1 VGEGIRIKSKITGFT
16 LVELLVVLAIVGVLC
31 GLMFKGYF
39 YVLDKQAH
47 KQAYV
52 ELRVLKVS
60 IENYRRS
67 FNGYPICP
75 QNVCTPGECL
85 FLSLAG
91 FHNEKGTLE
100 MPPYPATISTELF
113 GYDLESYDT
122 TQIPDIEHNEGKSLM
137 LWLSQILGKDVAFK
151 DPWGNDYVYEYP
163 LQEGGRG
170 FRLFSMGPDGKT
182 GEDEWIED
190 DLE

>member
-1 VGEGIRIKSKITGFT
+1 MGKGVGIKKRLAAFT
-16 LVELLVVLAIVGVLC
+16 LVELLVVLAIVGMLL

-39 YVLDKQAH
+39 YVLDKQAN
-47 KQAYV
+47 KKASV
-52 ELRVLKVS
+52 ELKVLKLS

-67 FNGYPICP
+67 FKGYPTCP
-75 QNVCTPGECL
+75 QKVCTPSECL

-100 MPPYPATISTELF
+100 MPPYPATISSHLF
-113 GYDLESYDT
+113 GYDLNSYDT

-137 LWLSQILGKDVAFK
+137 LWLSQILGKDVAFI
-151 DPWGNDYVYEYP
+151 DPWGNEYVYEYP
-163 LQEGGRG
+163 REDEAPG

-182 GEDEWIED
+182 GEDEWTED
-190 DLE
+190 DLN

>member
-16 LVELLVVLAIVGVLC
+16 LVELLVVLAILGVLC
-31 GLMFKGYF
+31 GLMFTGYF

>member
-1 VGEGIRIKSKITGFT
+1 MGEGIRIKSKITGFT
-16 LVELLVVLAIVGVLC
+16 LVELLVVLAILGVLC
-31 GLMFKGYF
+31 GLMFTGYF

>member
-1 VGEGIRIKSKITGFT
+1 MGEDIRIKSKITGFT
-16 LVELLVVLAIVGVLC
+16 LVELLVVLAIVGILC

-113 GYDLESYDT
+113 GYDLESYDASL
-122 TQIPDIEHNEGKSLM
+122 IPDVDHNDGKSLM

-151 DPWGNDYVYEYP
+151 DPWGNEYVYEYP

>member
-1 VGEGIRIKSKITGFT
+1 MGKGVGIKKRLAAFT
-16 LVELLVVLAIVGVLC
+16 LVELLVVLAIVGMLL

-39 YVLDKQAH
+39 YVIDKQAN
-47 KQAYV
+47 KKASV
-52 ELRVLKVS
+52 ELKVLKLS

-67 FNGYPICP
+67 FKGYPTCP
-75 QNVCTPGECL
+75 QKVCTPGECL

-100 MPPYPATISTELF
+100 MPPYPATISSHLF
-113 GYDLESYDT
+113 GYDLNSYDT

-137 LWLSQILGKDVAFK
+137 LWLSQILGKDVAFI
-151 DPWGNDYVYEYP
+151 DPWGNEYVYEYP
-163 LQEGGRG
+163 REDEAPG

-182 GEDEWIED
+182 GEDEWTED
-190 DLE
+190 DLN

>member
-1 VGEGIRIKSKITGFT
+1 MGEGIRIKSKITGFT
-16 LVELLVVLAIVGVLC
+16 LVELLVVLAIVGILC

-67 FNGYPICP
+67 YNGYPICP

-113 GYDLESYDT
+113 GYDLESYDASL
-122 TQIPDIEHNEGKSLM
+122 IPDVDHNDGQSLM

-163 LQEGGRG
+163 LKEGGRG

>member
-1 VGEGIRIKSKITGFT
+1 MGKGVGIKKRLAAFT
-16 LVELLVVLAIVGVLC
+16 LVELLVVLAIVGILL

-39 YVLDKQAH
+39 YVLDKQAN
-47 KQAYV
+47 KKASV
-52 ELRVLKVS
+52 ELKVLKLS

-67 FNGYPICP
+67 FKGYPTCP
-75 QNVCTPGECL
+75 QKVCTPGECL

-100 MPPYPATISTELF
+100 MPPYPATISSHLF
-113 GYDLESYDT
+113 GYDLNSYDT

-137 LWLSQILGKDVAFK
+137 LWLSQILGKDVAFI
-151 DPWGNDYVYEYP
+151 DPWGNEYVYEYP
-163 LQEGGRG
+163 REDEAPG

-182 GEDEWIED
+182 GEDEWAED
-190 DLE
+190 DLN

>member
-1 VGEGIRIKSKITGFT
+1 MGKGVGIKKRLAAFT
-16 LVELLVVLAIVGVLC
+16 LVELLVVLAIVGMLL

-39 YVLDKQAH
+39 YVLDKQAK
-47 KQAYV
+47 KQASV
-52 ELRVLKVS
+52 ELKVLKLS

-67 FNGYPICP
+67 FKGYPTCP
-75 QNVCTPGECL
+75 QQVCTPGECL

-100 MPPYPATISTELF
+100 MPPYPATISSHLF
-113 GYDLESYDT
+113 GYDLNSYDT

-137 LWLSQILGKDVAFK
+137 LWLSQILGKDVAFI
-151 DPWGNDYVYEYP
+151 DPWGNEYVYEYP
-163 LQEGGRG
+163 REDEAPG

-182 GEDEWIED
+182 GEDEWTED
-190 DLE
+190 DLN

>member
-1 VGEGIRIKSKITGFT
+1 VGEGIRIKSKVTGFT
-16 LVELLVVLAIVGVLC
+16 LIELLVVLAIIAIIF
-31 GLMFKGYF
+31 GLMFTGYF

-47 KQAYV
+47 KRAHV

-113 GYDLESYDT
+113 GYDLESYDASL
-122 TQIPDIEHNEGKSLM
+122 IPDVDHNDGKSLM

-151 DPWGNDYVYEYP
+151 DPWGNEYVYEYP

>member
-1 VGEGIRIKSKITGFT
+1 MGEGIRIKAKITGFT

-31 GLMFKGYF
+31 GLMFTGYF

>member
-31 GLMFKGYF
+31 GLMFTGYF

-75 QNVCTPGECL
+75 QKVCTPGECL

>member
-1 VGEGIRIKSKITGFT
+1 MGKDIGIKKRLQGFT
-16 LVELLVVLAIVGVLC
+16 LVELLVVLAIVGILF

-47 KQAYV
+47 KQASV
-52 ELRVLKVS
+52 ELKVLKLS
-60 IENYRRS
+60 IENYRRT
-67 FNGYPICP
+67 FKGYPTCP

-91 FHNEKGTLE
+91 FHNERGTLE
-100 MPPYPATISTELF
+100 MPPYPATISTHLF

-122 TQIPDIEHNEGKSLM
+122 TQIPDVEHNEGKSLM
-137 LWLSQILGKDVAFK
+137 LWLSQILGKDVAFT
-151 DPWGNDYVYEYP
+151 DPWGNEYKYEYP
-163 LQEGGRG
+163 REDEEPG

-182 GEDEWIED
+182 GEAEWASD
-190 DLE
+190 DLN

>member
-1 VGEGIRIKSKITGFT
+1 MGEGIRIKSKITGFT

-190 DLE
+190 NLE

>member
-31 GLMFKGYF
+31 GLMFTGYF

>member
-1 VGEGIRIKSKITGFT
+1 MGEGIRIKSKITGFT

-31 GLMFKGYF
+31 GLMFTGYF